1 MEVFIF
7 MVVTKFNEVLPKA
20 TAKRLPQYYRI
31 FKQFVADKVDRTNS
45 QAIAAKLGV
54 DSATVRRDFS
64 LFGELGRRGY
74 GYDTTA
80 LRDFFGNLLGD
91 SAETNIALVGVGNL
105 GRALINYRFHDRNK
119 MRITQAYD
127 VAGNPLVGTK
137 TDDGVPIYNIS
148 DITKNLAD
156 ANIETAIISVQSDR
170 AQEVA
175 DLLIAAGIKGILNFT
190 PRRLQVPENITVQS
204 VDLTSELQTLLFFM
218 QDKKETA
225 DKL

>member
-1 MEVFIF
+1 

-119 MRITQAYD
+119 MRITKPTMSRATRSLERKLMTVSQF
-127 VAGNPLVGTK
+127 T
-137 TDDGVPIYNIS
+137 IS
-148 DITKNLAD
+148 QIFKKILQML
-156 ANIETAIISVQSDR
+156 ILK
-170 AQEVA
+170 
-175 DLLIAAGIKGILNFT
+175 LLSSLSNQIVLRKL
-190 PRRLQVPENITVQS
+190 
-204 VDLTSELQTLLFFM
+204 LTF
-218 QDKKETA
+218 
-225 DKL
+225 

>member
-1 MEVFIF
+1 

-31 FKQFVADKVDRTNS
+31 FKQLVADKVERTNS

-74 GYDTTA
+74 GYDTTT
-80 LRDFFGNLLGD
+80 LRNFFSDLLGD
-91 SAETNIALVGVGNL
+91 SAETDIALVGVGNL

-127 VAGNPLVGTK
+127 IAGNPLVGTT
-137 TDDGVPIYNIS
+137 TDDGIPVYNIS
-148 DITKNLAD
+148 DIKKNLPESH
-156 ANIETAIISVQSDR
+156 IKTAIISVQSDR

-175 DLLIAAGIKGILNFT
+175 DILIDAGIKGILNFT
-190 PRRLQVPENITVQS
+190 PGRLHVPDDITVQS
-204 VDLTSELQTLLFFM
+204 IDLTSELQTLLFFM
-218 QDKKETA
+218 NDKKEAT
-225 DKL
+225 KRS

>member
-1 MEVFIF
+1 MGVPLI
-7 MVVTKFNEVLPKA
+7 MVVTKFNEELPKA

-31 FKQFVADKVDRTNS
+31 FKQLVADKVDRTNS
-45 QAIAAKLGV
+45 QEIAKKLGV

-74 GYDTTA
+74 GYDTVA
-80 LRDFFGNLLGD
+80 LRNFFSNLLGD

-105 GRALINYRFHDRNK
+105 GRALIHYRFHDRNK

-137 TDDGVPIYNIS
+137 TEDGVPVYNIS
-148 DITKNLAD
+148 DIKKNLAD
-156 ANIETAIISVQSDR
+156 TNIETAIISVQSDS

-175 DLLIAAGIKGILNFT
+175 DILIDAGIKGILNFT
-190 PRRLQVPENITVQS
+190 PRRLEVSDDITVQS

-218 QDKKETA
+218 QDKKA
-225 DKL
+225 SNQ

>member
-1 MEVFIF
+1 

-20 TAKRLPQYYRI
+20 TARRLPQYYRI
-31 FKQFVADKVDRTNS
+31 FKQLVADNVERTNS

-80 LRDFFGNLLGD
+80 LRNFFSDLLGD

-127 VAGNPLVGTK
+127 IVGNPLVGTK
-137 TDDGVPIYNIS
+137 TDDGIPVYNIS
-148 DITKNLAD
+148 DMKKNLRD
-156 ANIETAIISVQSDR
+156 ANIETAIISVQSDQ

-175 DLLIAAGIKGILNFT
+175 NLLIDAGIKGILNFT
-190 PRRLQVPENITVQS
+190 PGRLVVPDTITVQS
-204 VDLTSELQTLLFFM
+204 IDLTSELQTLLFFM
-218 QDKKETA
+218 NDKKETA
-225 DKL
+225 KKI

>member
-1 MEVFIF
+1 M
-7 MVVTKFNEVLPKA
+7 
-20 TAKRLPQYYRI
+20 
-31 FKQFVADKVDRTNS
+31 ADKVERTNS
-45 QAIAAKLGV
+45 QAIAKKLGV

-74 GYDTTA
+74 GYDTLA
-80 LRDFFGNLLGD
+80 LRDFFSNLLGD

-127 VAGNPLVGTK
+127 VSGNPLVGT
-137 TDDGVPIYNIS
+137 TTEDGIPIYNIS
-148 DITKNLAD
+148 DLTKNLAD

-175 DLLIAAGIKGILNFT
+175 DTLIQAGIKGILNFT
-190 PRRLQVPENITVQS
+190 PRRLEVTDDITVQS
-204 VDLTSELQTLLFFM
+204 IDLTSELQTLLFFM
-218 QDKKETA
+218 NDKKETT
-225 DKL
+225 K

>member
-1 MEVFIF
+1 MGVPLI
-7 MVVTKFNEVLPKA
+7 MVVTKFNEELPKA

-31 FKQFVADKVDRTNS
+31 FKQLVADKVDRTNS
-45 QAIAAKLGV
+45 QEIAKKLGV

-74 GYDTTA
+74 GYDTVA
-80 LRDFFGNLLGD
+80 LRNFFSNLLGD

-105 GRALINYRFHDRNK
+105 GRALIHYRFHDRNK

-137 TDDGVPIYNIS
+137 TEDGVPVYNIS
-148 DITKNLAD
+148 DIKKNLAD
-156 ANIETAIISVQSDR
+156 TNIETAIISVQSDR

-175 DLLIAAGIKGILNFT
+175 DILIDAGIKGILNFT
-190 PRRLQVPENITVQS
+190 PRRLEVSEDITVQS

-218 QDKKETA
+218 QDKKA
-225 DKL
+225 SNQ

>member
-1 MEVFIF
+1 MGVPLI
-7 MVVTKFNEVLPKA
+7 MVVTKFNEELPKA

-31 FKQFVADKVDRTNS
+31 FKQLVADKVDRTNS
-45 QAIAAKLGV
+45 QEIAKKLGV

-74 GYDTTA
+74 GYDTVA
-80 LRDFFGNLLGD
+80 LRNFFSNLLGD

-105 GRALINYRFHDRNK
+105 GRALIHYRFHDRNK

-137 TDDGVPIYNIS
+137 TEDGVPVYNIS
-148 DITKNLAD
+148 DIKKNLAD
-156 ANIETAIISVQSDR
+156 TNIETAIISVQSDS

-175 DLLIAAGIKGILNFT
+175 DILIDAGIKGILNFT
-190 PRRLQVPENITVQS
+190 QRRLEVSDDITVQS

-218 QDKKETA
+218 QDKKA
-225 DKL
+225 SNK

>member
-1 MEVFIF
+1 MEVPFI
-7 MVVTKFNEVLPKA
+7 MVVTKFNEELPKA

-31 FKQFVADKVDRTNS
+31 FKQFVADKVERTNS
-45 QAIAAKLGV
+45 QEIAKKLGV

-74 GYDTTA
+74 GYDTMA
-80 LRDFFGNLLGD
+80 LRNFFSNLLGD

-105 GRALINYRFHDRNK
+105 GRALIHYRFHDRNK

-127 VAGNPLVGTK
+127 ISGNPLVGT
-137 TDDGVPIYNIS
+137 TTEDGIPVYNIS
-148 DITKNLAD
+148 DIKKNLSDAD
-156 ANIETAIISVQSDR
+156 IETAIISVQSDR

-175 DLLIAAGIKGILNFT
+175 DVLVDAGIKGILNFT
-190 PRRLQVPENITVQS
+190 PRRLEVSDDITVQS

-218 QDKKETA
+218 QDKKA
-225 DKL
+225 SIK

>member
-1 MEVFIF
+1 
-7 MVVTKFNEVLPKA
+7 MVVTKFNEELPKA

-31 FKQFVADKVDRTNS
+31 FKQFVADKVERTNS
-45 QAIAAKLGV
+45 QAIAKKLGV

-74 GYDTTA
+74 GYDTLA
-80 LRDFFGNLLGD
+80 LRDFFSDLLGD

-105 GRALINYRFHDRNK
+105 GRALIHYRFHDRNK
-119 MRITQAYD
+119 MRIIQAYD
-127 VAGNPLVGTK
+127 VAGNPLVGT
-137 TDDGVPIYNIS
+137 TTEDGIPIYNIS
-148 DITKNLAD
+148 DLKKNLAD

-175 DLLIAAGIKGILNFT
+175 DTLIKAGIKGILNFT
-190 PRRLQVPENITVQS
+190 PRRLEVSDDITVQS

-218 QDKKETA
+218 QDKKEIT
-225 DKL
+225 K

>member
-1 MEVFIF
+1 MHF
-7 MVVTKFNEVLPKA
+7 L
-20 TAKRLPQYYRI
+20 
-31 FKQFVADKVDRTNS
+31 
-45 QAIAAKLGV
+45 
-54 DSATVRRDFS
+54 
-64 LFGELGRRGY
+64 
-74 GYDTTA
+74 
-80 LRDFFGNLLGD
+80 DFFGNLLGD

-137 TDDGVPIYNIS
+137 TDDGIPIYNIS
-148 DITKNLAD
+148 DIQKNLAD

-175 DLLIAAGIKGILNFT
+175 DLLIEAGIKGILNFT

-218 QDKKETA
+218 QDKKEIEN
-225 DKL
+225 KL

>member
-1 MEVFIF
+1 MGVPLI
-7 MVVTKFNEVLPKA
+7 MVVTKFNEELPKA

-31 FKQFVADKVDRTNS
+31 FKQLVADKVDRTNS
-45 QAIAAKLGV
+45 QEIAKKLGV

-74 GYDTTA
+74 GYDTVA
-80 LRDFFGNLLGD
+80 LRNFFSNLLGD

-105 GRALINYRFHDRNK
+105 GRALIHYRFHDRNK

-137 TDDGVPIYNIS
+137 TEYGVPVYNIS
-148 DITKNLAD
+148 DIKKNLAD
-156 ANIETAIISVQSDR
+156 TNIETAIISVQSDS

-175 DLLIAAGIKGILNFT
+175 DILIDAGIKGILNFT
-190 PRRLQVPENITVQS
+190 PRRLEVSDDITVQS

-218 QDKKETA
+218 QDKKA
-225 DKL
+225 SNQ

>member
-1 MEVFIF
+1 MGVPFI
-7 MVVTKFNEVLPKA
+7 MVVTKFNEELPKA

-31 FKQFVADKVDRTNS
+31 FKQLVADKVDRTNS
-45 QAIAAKLGV
+45 QEIAKKLGV

-74 GYDTTA
+74 GYDTVA
-80 LRDFFGNLLGD
+80 LRNFFSNLLGD

-105 GRALINYRFHDRNK
+105 GRALIHYRFHDRNK

-137 TDDGVPIYNIS
+137 TEDGVPVYNIS
-148 DITKNLAD
+148 DIKKNLAD
-156 ANIETAIISVQSDR
+156 TNIETAIISVQSDS

-175 DLLIAAGIKGILNFT
+175 DILIDAGIKGILNFT
-190 PRRLQVPENITVQS
+190 PRRLEVSDDITVQS

-218 QDKKETA
+218 QDKKA
-225 DKL
+225 SNK

>member
-1 MEVFIF
+1 MEVPFI
-7 MVVTKFNEVLPKA
+7 MVVTKFNEELPKA

-31 FKQFVADKVDRTNS
+31 FKQLVADKVDRTNS
-45 QAIAAKLGV
+45 QEIAKKLGV

-74 GYDTTA
+74 GYDTVA
-80 LRDFFGNLLGD
+80 LRNFFSNLLGD

-105 GRALINYRFHDRNK
+105 GRALIHYRFHDRNK

-127 VAGNPLVGTK
+127 ISGNPLVGT
-137 TDDGVPIYNIS
+137 TTEDGIPVYNIS
-148 DITKNLAD
+148 DIKKNLSD

-175 DLLIAAGIKGILNFT
+175 DILVDAGIKGILNFT
-190 PRRLQVPENITVQS
+190 PRRLEVSKEITVQS

-218 QDKKETA
+218 QDKKA
-225 DKL
+225 SKK

>member
-1 MEVFIF
+1 MGVPFI
-7 MVVTKFNEVLPKA
+7 MVVTKFNEELPKA

-31 FKQFVADKVDRTNS
+31 FKQLVADKVDRTNS
-45 QAIAAKLGV
+45 QEIAKKLGV

-74 GYDTTA
+74 GYDTVA
-80 LRDFFGNLLGD
+80 LRNFFSNLLGD

-105 GRALINYRFHDRNK
+105 GRALIHYRFHDRNK
-119 MRITQAYD
+119 LRITQAYD

-137 TDDGVPIYNIS
+137 TEDGVPVYNIS
-148 DITKNLAD
+148 DIKKNLAD

-175 DLLIAAGIKGILNFT
+175 DILVDAGIKGILNFT
-190 PRRLQVPENITVQS
+190 PRRLEVSDDITVQS
-204 VDLTSELQTLLFFM
+204 VDLTSELHTLLFFM
-218 QDKKETA
+218 QDKKA
-225 DKL
+225 SNK